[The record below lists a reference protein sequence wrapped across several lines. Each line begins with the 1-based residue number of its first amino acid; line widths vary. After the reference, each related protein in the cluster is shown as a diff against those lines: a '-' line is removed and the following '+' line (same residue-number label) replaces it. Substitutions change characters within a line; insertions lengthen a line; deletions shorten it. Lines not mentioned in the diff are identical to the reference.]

1 MIYSDIFRLM
11 VLNHIKFNGCDQICP
26 NHKHI
31 PLNVQCNGS
40 VSPIFMQI
48 GGDTMQNYTE
58 LSQKKVGFSGI
69 EWDLREFDG
78 I

>member
-1 MIYSDIFRLM
+1 
-11 VLNHIKFNGCDQICP
+11 
-26 NHKHI
+26 
-31 PLNVQCNGS
+31 
-40 VSPIFMQI
+40 MQI

-58 LSQKKVGFSGI
+58 LSQKKGGFSGI